1 LTVPEPRIAFACSDA
16 PDARAAFDRLI
27 ARYGQAPTAEADVI
41 VTLGGDGFLLE
52 TLHRAME
59 EVDANDP
66 TPIYGMNRGSVG
78 FLLNEY
84 KEERLFER
92 IAQAQK
98 VTLHPLCMRV
108 THCDGTVE
116 EALGINE
123 VSLMRESR
131 QSAKLRILI
140 DGVERLPELVCDG
153 ALVATPAGSTAYNL
167 SARGPILPLESNVLA
182 LTPISAFRPRR
193 WHGAILPHNAVIEFE
208 CLEVD
213 KRPVNAVADF
223 TMVRDAVH
231 VRVFET
237 RARRLTLLFD
247 PEAALAERIM
257 KEQFQ
262 P

>member
-1 LTVPEPRIAFACSDA
+1 MTHPRLSFAHSGAPEACAAYERLVDA
-16 PDARAAFDRLI
+16 
-27 ARYGQAPTAEADVI
+27 YGQSAPEEADVI

-52 TLHRAME
+52 TLHKAMDL
-59 EVDANDP
+59 DANDP
-66 TPIYGMNRGSVG
+66 PPVYGMNRGSVG

-84 KEERLFER
+84 KEERLLER
-92 IAQAQK
+92 IAQAQR

-108 THCDGTVE
+108 TGNDGEVR

-131 QSAKLRILI
+131 QSAKLRMLI

-167 SARGPILPLESNVLA
+167 SAHGPILPLESNVLA

-193 WHGAILPHNAVIEFE
+193 WRGAILPHDAVIEFE
-208 CLEVD
+208 ILETD

-223 TMVRDAVH
+223 TMVRDVIH
-231 VRVFET
+231 VRVYEM
-237 RARRLTLLFD
+237 RSRSLTLLFD
-247 PEAALAERIM
+247 PEAALGERIM

-262 P
+262 A